1 MSVFPFP
8 GIATL
13 LGVIVVLGVR
23 YRYLSK
29 KQRDKEESYYELE
42 KRADAA
48 PTADLS
54 KLDYIKV
61 PVQDFPF
68 GFSDD
73 PEVCLIEEE
82 LLALSKKPLL
92 NLSRRSNTSLKL
104 EFGARNLKKM
114 QVIADDYDRLV
125 VLLCDYAKILME
137 NEMIEEACRVLSFG
151 EDIGS
156 DVSQNKTLLQECREK
171 LQSDV
176 HTDDPDKDPDAGDP
190 EKNRS
195 DDVKN
200 ASET

>member
-8 GIATL
+8 GVATL
-13 LGVIVVLGVR
+13 VGIILILTVR

-29 KQRDKEESYYELE
+29 KQKDKEESYYELE

-73 PEVCLIEEE
+73 PDVCLIEEE

-171 LQSDV
+171 LDI

-190 EKNRS
+190 EKDRS

>member
-8 GIATL
+8 GVATL
-13 LGVIVVLGVR
+13 LGIILILGVR

-29 KQRDKEESYYELE
+29 KQKDKEESYYELE
-42 KRADAA
+42 KRADQA
-48 PTADLS
+48 PAVDLS
-54 KLDYIKV
+54 TLPYIRV
-61 PVQDFPF
+61 PVSEFPF

-125 VLLCDYAKILME
+125 ILLCDYAKILME
-137 NEMIEEACRVLSFG
+137 NNMIEDACRVLSFG

-171 LQSDV
+171 LNV
-176 HTDDPDKDPDAGDP
+176 HPDDPDKDPDPGDP
-190 EKNRS
+190 EKDGA
-195 DDVKN
+195 DDIQN
-200 ASET
+200 ASEA